1 MTSIRE
7 DMAALLQAT
16 EPNLAP
22 AATDRNTQFAVSGKL
37 AGAGLVLLMVAG
49 LAAGCSPL
57 EANVPQDVGNMAYPQ
72 PLAQGDV
79 SVTAISGRQ
88 PRDTGNMAY
97 PEPLPQG
104 VIGRSAPAS
113 RTFDTGN
120 MAYPASRPEGNAA
133 TTYFR

>member
-7 DMAALLQAT
+7 DAAALLPAT

-37 AGAGLVLLMVAG
+37 AGVGLALVMVAG

-57 EANVPQDVGNMAYPQ
+57 EADVSQDVGNMAYPQ
-72 PLAQGDV
+72 PLAQGIV
-79 SVTAISGRQ
+79 STTEVFGRQ
-88 PRDTGNMAY
+88 SRDTGSMAY
-97 PEPLPQG
+97 PDPLPQG
-104 VIGRSAPAS
+104 VTGRSAPTG

-120 MAYPASRPEGNAA
+120 MAYPAPRPEGNTA